1 MKKIGTSLIIF
12 ATMLLFISGCADQTS
27 KPTDQQTSSLVK
39 DEQAT
44 ITLQEDG
51 EDKLIKKV
59 IFKTGQNLLAVLE
72 ENFTVEEDMG
82 FITSINGHQQNE
94 KEKRYW
100 MFSVDGKNTRVGA
113 KETILKDEQTVI
125 FNLDTL

>member
-1 MKKIGTSLIIF
+1 
-12 ATMLLFISGCADQTS
+12 MLLFISGCADQTS
-27 KPTDQQTSSLVK
+27 KPTDQQTSSLVR

-94 KEKRYW
+94 KEKKYW

>member
-1 MKKIGTSLIIF
+1 
-12 ATMLLFISGCADQTS
+12 
-27 KPTDQQTSSLVK
+27 
-39 DEQAT
+39 
-44 ITLQEDG
+44 
-51 EDKLIKKV
+51 
-59 IFKTGQNLLAVLE
+59 
-72 ENFTVEEDMG
+72 MG